1 MATVEISDET
11 YELLSKRA
19 EQKDFDDT
27 DEYVEYVLGQVADKV
42 RRKQEDTD
50 RKEGQMSDE
59 DEQKVKDRLRNLG
72 YLD

>member
-1 MATVEISDET
+1 MATIEMSDEV

-27 DEYVEYVLGQVADKV
+27 DEYINYVLGQVADKV
-42 RRKQEDTD
+42 RRKQQDTSD
-50 RKEGQMSDE
+50 ENQMSDE
-59 DEQKVKDRLRNLG
+59 DEKKVKDRLKQLG